1 MRKASDR
8 LSTALAEVQ
17 AWARR
22 ELPRMDDQEATG
34 ARSVLNVVNDIL
46 RWEIESALEEEVQR
60 NRDGLTY

>member
-1 MRKASDR
+1 VRKASDR